1 MSENDLSAIS
11 DNAHAYND
19 DIAARGS
26 YIHEMSAQE
35 LDEYNSLLNVGGSGM
50 MGHIEIEKLGVD
62 LPLYHTVDEAVLQV
76 GVGHI
81 PGSSLPVGGPSTHTV
96 LSGHRGLPTSKLF
109 TELDRMEEG
118 DIFSLYVLD
127 QQLVYEVDQI
137 LTVLPDEVSG
147 LKIEEGRDLC
157 TLVTC
162 TPYAINTHRL
172 LVRGHR
178 IDYEVSIYVMAD
190 AVRMD
195 SVLVSSVI
203 AIPILTALLIALLVR
218 IHRRRQRQ
226 KLGQITPE
234 VVSEALRASN
244 APPGKGKASKK
255 DKKPKKGKASK
266 KGAAPAEG
274 DVSDVDSG
282 SAESE
287 TPETDT
293 APAEDSESEAGATPA
308 KSEKLNADE
317 AEQFDDSM
325 EAPEKGEG

>member
-1 MSENDLSAIS
+1 MKKVIGNIVTALILIVGLGVLLYPTISDYWNARLQGQAIGVYERAISEMSENDLSAIS

-137 LTVLPDEVSG
+137 LTVLQDDVSG
-147 LKIEEGRDLC
+147 W
-157 TLVTC
+157 
-162 TPYAINTHRL
+162 
-172 LVRGHR
+172 
-178 IDYEVSIYVMAD
+178 
-190 AVRMD
+190 
-195 SVLVSSVI
+195 
-203 AIPILTALLIALLVR
+203 
-218 IHRRRQRQ
+218 
-226 KLGQITPE
+226 
-234 VVSEALRASN
+234 
-244 APPGKGKASKK
+244 
-255 DKKPKKGKASK
+255 
-266 KGAAPAEG
+266 
-274 DVSDVDSG
+274 
-282 SAESE
+282 
-287 TPETDT
+287 
-293 APAEDSESEAGATPA
+293 
-308 KSEKLNADE
+308 
-317 AEQFDDSM
+317 
-325 EAPEKGEG
+325 